1 MHEHEFEPERA
12 EALERRPE
20 VADPAAVHDAPAAA
34 SGRVDAVGPD
44 GMARLQRSAGNA
56 ALASAV
62 QRSPVQ
68 DVISRPGRGLPDE
81 VRGPLEHGFG
91 RSLAHVQL
99 HDDAAALDS
108 ARSVQAYAYASGDH
122 IVVPPGAPLETYA
135 EEAEHTF
142 QQRSGPVAGTP
153 DGQGH
158 MVSDPSD
165 SFEVAAKA
173 KAGEVVSAA
182 ATAPAGAPVQRHAEE
197 EEMPVQQAQA
207 PVQRQAEE
215 EEVEEPEAAA

>member
-1 MHEHEFEPERA
+1 MHEHENEIERVDGP
-12 EALERRPE
+12 ERRPE
-20 VADPAAVHDAPAAA
+20 VEERAAVYDAPAAA
-34 SGRVDAVGPD
+34 AGRVDAVGAD

-68 DVISRPGRGLPDE
+68 DVISRPGRSLPDE

-99 HDDAAALDS
+99 HDDSSALES

-135 EEAEHTF
+135 EETEHTF

-158 MVSDPSD
+158 LVSDPSD
-165 SFEVAAKA
+165 SFEVAAKS

-182 ATAPAGAPVQRHAEE
+182 ATAPAGPVQRQAEE
-197 EEMPVQQAQA
+197 EELPVQQAQA

-215 EEVEEPEAAA
+215 EEMEEPEAAG

>member
-1 MHEHEFEPERA
+1 MHEHENEIERVDGP
-12 EALERRPE
+12 ERRPE
-20 VADPAAVHDAPAAA
+20 VEEQTAVHDAPAAA
-34 SGRVDAVGPD
+34 AGRVDAVGPG

-68 DVISRPGRGLPDE
+68 DVISRPGRSLPDE

-99 HDDAAALDS
+99 HDDSSALES

-158 MVSDPSD
+158 LVSDPSD
-165 SFEVAAKA
+165 SFEVAAKS
-173 KAGEVVSAA
+173 KAGEV
-182 ATAPAGAPVQRHAEE
+182 EL
-197 EEMPVQQAQA
+197 PVQQAQA

-215 EEVEEPEAAA
+215 EEMEEPEAAG